1 MDFQKIYDN
10 HEFNVNIY
18 RMYYTQIVHN
28 IELQGRSAF
37 SYMWAYADSIKA
49 ENYERAKAITDVL
62 KPLGYNTADT
72 HYLLPNL
79 N

>member
-1 MDFQKIYDN
+1 MDFQQIYDN
-10 HEFNVNIY
+10 HVFDVNLY
-18 RMYYTQIVHN
+18 RMYYTNLVHN
-28 IELQGRSAF
+28 IEMQKRSAF
-37 SYMWAYADSIKA
+37 SLMNLYVDSVKA